1 MLSNFILKAGSSL
14 PQMIWAGKCRAQ
26 SGLDAMLKGRDPFEA
41 PQDLEERSSAICSQE
56 KLTIRLGLCLS
67 EDIVIAAIKFCRTVS
82 DTDSQNPCVHLS
94 RLSKLREHCRAISER
109 GYRVTF
115 VRRDAR
121 DE

>member
-1 MLSNFILKAGSSL
+1 M
-14 PQMIWAGKCRAQ
+14 
-26 SGLDAMLKGRDPFEA
+26 
-41 PQDLEERSSAICSQE
+41 
-56 KLTIRLGLCLS
+56 
-67 EDIVIAAIKFCRTVS
+67 IAAIKFCRTAS

-94 RLSKLREHCRAISER
+94 RLSKLREHCRTISER